1 MKREFVD
8 SIRCPFCRGGGL
20 SLSVAE
26 EDAREVREGE
36 LRCGS
41 CGRGFPIHRGIPDFL
56 DPADEVLASEIKG
69 WIQLAGELHEGL
81 VPVMTALPCFPH
93 EPWPHVAPDFFQIFE
108 HLDFSGQR
116 VVDLGAG
123 RTWSSRF
130 LKTLGRAAEV
140 VAVDVL
146 TTRFLGLETADIF
159 LEMDSIHFERLR
171 GDGHRLPL
179 ADGWADAVFSC
190 AAIHHSSDIDKL
202 FAEVRRVLRPGG
214 RLVFV
219 SEACKKESIPGNKP
233 QNVEVEAGINE
244 NFYSLAEYQAALR
257 RQGFRCHRLAPRT
270 VRYRLLYPD
279 EDFLAGAPGLLRRLA
294 RWPWGRELICRLLR
308 SRTAGALVY
317 RYWSLPLSMVAE
329 SPRSEAGA
337 SVAPS

>member
-1 MKREFVD
+1 LKREFVD
-8 SIRCPFCRGGGL
+8 DIHCPWCRGLGL
-20 SLSVAE
+20 SLLVQE
-26 EDAREVREGE
+26 ENGQEVREGE
-36 LRCGS
+36 LRCKCGS
-41 CGRGFPIHRGIPDFL
+41 TFPIHKGIPDFL
-56 DPADEVLASEIKG
+56 DPDDEVLASEIKG
-69 WIQLAGELHEGL
+69 WIHLAGPLHEGL

-108 HLDFSGQR
+108 HVDFSGRR

-159 LEMDSIHFERLR
+159 LEMDGIHFERLR
-171 GDGHRLPL
+171 GDAHRLPL

-190 AAIHHSSDIDKL
+190 AAIHHSSDIDRL
-202 FAEVRRVLRPGG
+202 FAEVWRVLRPGG

-233 QNVEVEAGINE
+233 RNVEVEAGINE

-257 RQGFRCHRLAPRT
+257 KHGFRCRRIAPRT

-279 EDFLAGAPGLLRRLA
+279 RDFLSGAPGFLRRLA
-294 RWPWGRELICRLLR
+294 RRRWGRELIYRLLR
-308 SRTAGALVY
+308 SRIAGEWVY
-317 RYWSLPLSMVAE
+317 RYWSLPLSMIATK
-329 SPRSEAGA
+329 PR
-337 SVAPS
+337 

>member
-1 MKREFVD
+1 MKREFVG
-8 SIRCPFCRGGGL
+8 SIRCPFCHGNGL
-20 SLSVAE
+20 SLSVHE
-26 EDAREVREGE
+26 EDGREVREGE
-36 LRCGS
+36 LLCS
-41 CGRGFPIHRGIPDFL
+41 CGRVFTIQRGIPDFL
-56 DPADEVLASEIKG
+56 DPDDEVLASEIKG
-69 WIQLAGELHEGL
+69 WIQLAGPLHEGL

-108 HLDFSGQR
+108 HVDFAGQR

-146 TTRFLGLETADIF
+146 ATRFLGLETADIF
-159 LEMDSIHFERLR
+159 LEMDGIHFERLR
-171 GDGHRLPL
+171 GDAHGLPL

-190 AAIHHSSDIDKL
+190 AAIHHSSDIDRL
-202 FAEVRRVLRPGG
+202 FAEVWRVLRPGG

-233 QNVEVEAGINE
+233 HNVETEAGINE
-244 NFYSLAEYQAALR
+244 NFYSLREYQAALR
-257 RQGFRCHRLAPRT
+257 KHGFRCRRLTPRT

-279 EDFLAGAPGLLRRLA
+279 KDFLSGAPGPLRRLSA
-294 RWPWGRELICRLLR
+294 SSWGRALVCRLLR
-308 SRTAGALVY
+308 SRAAGDWLY
-317 RYWSLPLSMVAE
+317 RYWSLPLSMIAE
-329 SPRSEAGA
+329 KPR
-337 SVAPS
+337 